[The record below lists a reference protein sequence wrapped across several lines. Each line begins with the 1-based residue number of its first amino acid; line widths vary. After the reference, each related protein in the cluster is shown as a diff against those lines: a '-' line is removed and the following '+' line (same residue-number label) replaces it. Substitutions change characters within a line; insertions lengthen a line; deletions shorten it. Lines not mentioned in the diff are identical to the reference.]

1 MVIYKGNLDSKGRGA
16 NMTQNNRKPR
26 LFMIIG
32 PGLLVA
38 ATGVGAG
45 DLAAASFSGINLGVA
60 VLWAVLVGAFL
71 KFVLNEGLA
80 RWQLAT
86 GQTLLEGC
94 VRHLGRPFQV
104 VFLAYLV
111 AWSLFV
117 GTALM
122 SACGVTAHT
131 IFPIFDNPDTGKFWF
146 GILHSFLGVVF
157 VCLGGFKLFEKV
169 MNACIAAMF
178 VTVVTTAILLR
189 PDWGEVLKGL
199 FIPVIPQFDGKGLVW
214 TIALMGGVGGTLTV
228 LCYGYWIREAG
239 REGDDAIRICRI
251 DLGVA
256 YAMTAVFGVAMVIIG
271 SQVQVEGSGAG
282 LIAALAER
290 LEQPLGPVGKW
301 AFLLGAWGA
310 VFSSLLGVWQ
320 SVPYIFADFC
330 SLWRNNQSAE
340 RPRNVSTASL
350 AYRSYLLGIAI
361 IPVFGLR
368 YGFQSVQKYYAVFGA
383 CFMPFLAILLIY
395 LNGRANRIGDQ
406 HKNGMATNAVLA
418 AILVFFLFSLYFM
431 AREKFGV

>member
-1 MVIYKGNLDSKGRGA
+1 
-16 NMTQNNRKPR
+16 
-26 LFMIIG
+26 MIIG

-45 DLAAASFSGINLGVA
+45 DLATASFTGINLGVA

-80 RWQLAT
+80 RWQLVT

-94 VRHLGRPFQV
+94 VRNLGRPFQV

-111 AWSLFV
+111 TWSVFV
-117 GTALM
+117 GSALM
-122 SACGVTAHT
+122 SACGVTAHV
-131 IFPIFDNPDTGKFWF
+131 IIPIFDNADTGKFWF
-146 GILHSFLGVVF
+146 GILHSFLGVAF
-157 VCLGGFKLFEKV
+157 VYLGGFKLFEKV
-169 MNACIAAMF
+169 MNVCIATMF
-178 VTVVTTAILLR
+178 VTVVITAILLR

-214 TIALMGGVGGTLTV
+214 TVALMGGVGGTLTV

-239 REGDDAIRICRI
+239 REGEDALRICRI

-290 LEQPLGPVGKW
+290 LEQPLGPIGKW
-301 AFLLGAWGA
+301 VFLFGAWGA
-310 VFSSLLGVWQ
+310 MFSSLLGVWQ
-320 SVPYIFADFC
+320 SVPYIFSDFC
-330 SLWRNNQSAE
+330 RLWPSNGSEQHARK
-340 RPRNVSTASL
+340 VSTTSL
-350 AYRSYLLGIAI
+350 SYRCYLVGIAI
-361 IPVFGLR
+361 IPIFGLR

-383 CFMPFLAILLIY
+383 CFMPFLAVLLIY
-395 LNGRANRIGDQ
+395 LNGRASGIGHE
-406 HKNGMATNAVLA
+406 HKNRMATNAILTGILA
-418 AILVFFLFSLYFM
+418 FLLFSLYVM
-431 AREKFGV
+431 SS